1 MIVLIGVLLG
11 TFFFFWCISKLH
23 VPFSSQFIILIMI
36 LIMGLRYNVGRD
48 YPTYETIYNEPFS
61 YPAMAVEPI
70 WNFINDILRCIG
82 FKSQIFFFLTSLVTL
97 IGFYRGIKKMSP
109 CFYTSLF
116 LFFVSGVYFESS
128 NIVRQYVA
136 MSLLFCGFSD
146 FLNKKWLHYLVWV
159 LVAAIFHASV
169 ILIVP
174 LILLSTYHYS
184 KWVIG
189 GIWIISFIMGNS
201 VLNYLIVHFFPFLY
215 DVGSYQYKV
224 DDFDSGI
231 SSGMLRLFYNI
242 LALLMLILYSKYSF
256 VDRKVYVL
264 TNMFLLGI
272 IIYNVCYIFMPAR
285 RLYLYFFPYLIV
297 ILPYYL
303 KRFEK
308 VSRWVVMS
316 SICAVF
322 LAFLLK
328 SNIGLQYDCNLIFF

>member
-70 WNFINDILRCIG
+70 WNFINDILRYIG

-97 IGFYRGIKKMSP
+97 IGYYRGIKKMSP

-146 FLNKKWLHYLVWV
+146 FLNKKWLHYLAWV

-189 GIWIISFIMGNS
+189 GIWIISFIMGNV

-231 SSGMLRLFYNI
+231 SSGMLRLFYNE
-242 LALLMLILYSKYSF
+242 
-256 VDRKVYVL
+256 
-264 TNMFLLGI
+264 G
-272 IIYNVCYIFMPAR
+272 
-285 RLYLYFFPYLIV
+285 
-297 ILPYYL
+297 
-303 KRFEK
+303 
-308 VSRWVVMS
+308 VS
-316 SICAVF
+316 
-322 LAFLLK
+322 
-328 SNIGLQYDCNLIFF
+328 